1 MIIISIVKLMC
12 NIFFH
17 KILTFCIFFIFTYLL
32 IDYVYICSV
41 FFLCKNLTRFFSF
54 DSCTLFLRLA
64 KYHQLTNKKIFHAFL
79 FNIRKYLLDDRNI
92 QRRKVKLDV
101 ILLRVNKFDI
111 KQRMA
116 GNICFISQPQFQTKS
131 R

>member
-1 MIIISIVKLMC
+1 M
-12 NIFFH
+12 
-17 KILTFCIFFIFTYLL
+17 
-32 IDYVYICSV
+32 YIYAL
-41 FFLCKNLTRFFSF
+41 FFLLKNLTRFFSF

-64 KYHQLTNKKIFHAFL
+64 KYHQLTNKKIFHTFL
-79 FNIRKYLLDDRNI
+79 FNIRKYLPDDRNI

-116 GNICFISQPQFQTKS
+116 WNICFISQPQFQTKS
-131 R
+131 RKVKLNFLDLLPQMLHHNN